1 MKSCVVIFFLVS
13 LISSDT
19 AAPPPGIKVRIT
31 EKVKDLGLMYLKG
44 LVNREFLIENEDF
57 LIKSVTLTKLQI
69 DPAQVDFRFQDKIGL
84 QFEIRD
90 LNFALQLQREKNV
103 QFFKKFKIDKGTTI
117 FTGEGVRAMILV
129 RMNQNPKG
137 HLNVEIGKE
146 DCKINADS
154 IRTKSTGFVGKV
166 LDKFKSLTKHF
177 FKKKIC
183 PALQPMI
190 NDKLKD
196 LSTMR
201 TVHEGRQLDLDYSL
215 SSDIAVTSR
224 SLDMSFK
231 GLLSVHGKAVD
242 PGSIRPGREPVF
254 TETNKMVYVG
264 ISEFFFNGAAMAIYK
279 SGPFEFNVPEME
291 GLLVGLGQKIMEI
304 KPGPWTA
311 ELIEAPIIEISN
323 DDLSATA
330 YFKAQR
336 KAKLNGF
343 LMTCRFKMDIEFKER
358 LLIMNIQ
365 EPKCKEKAGKIKG
378 KFLVRRQ
385 CSNRFTSISLYQQI
399 FIIIIIII
407 IITCVSLFVQA
418 FLVNVF
424 HERITKSLVKE
435 IPIPL
440 PAELSLI
447 NATNQFEEGYL
458 VVGGSLTFNPQNSSN
473 AGG

>member
-231 GLLSVHGKAVD
+231 GLMSVRGQAVD
-242 PGSIRPGREPVF
+242 TDSIRPGKEPVF
-254 TETNKMVYVG
+254 TETNKMIYVG

-279 SGPFEFNVPEME
+279 SGPFEVNVPKLE
-291 GLLVGLGQKIMEI
+291 GLKSVVNLLLGAVGIQ
-304 KPGPWTA
+304 PGPWTA
-311 ELIEAPIIEISN
+311 ELTEAPIIQISKAG
-323 DDLSATA
+323 LSATVN
-330 YFKAQR
+330 FKAQP
-336 KAKLNGF
+336 KAKQKGF
-343 LMTCRFKMDIEFKER
+343 LMTCKVDMNVEFKER
-358 LLIMNIQ
+358 HLTMKFKL
-365 EPKCKEKAGKIKG
+365 PK
-378 KFLVRRQ
+378 
-385 CSNRFTSISLYQQI
+385 
-399 FIIIIIII
+399 
-407 IITCVSLFVQA
+407 
-418 FLVNVF
+418 
-424 HERITKSLVKE
+424 
-435 IPIPL
+435 
-440 PAELSLI
+440 
-447 NATNQFEEGYL
+447 
-458 VVGGSLTFNPQNSSN
+458 
-473 AGG
+473 

>member
-1 MKSCVVIFFLVS
+1 MGFWLRMKSCVVIFFLVS

-57 LIKSVTLTKLQI
+57 FIKSVTLTKLQI

-117 FTGEGVRAMILV
+117 LTGEGVRAMILV

-154 IRTKSTGFVGKV
+154 IRTKSTGFMGKV

-177 FKKKIC
+177 FIKKIC

-190 NDKLKD
+190 NNKLKD

-201 TVHEGRQLDLDYSL
+201 IHEGRQLDLDYSL

-231 GLLSVHGKAVD
+231 GLMSVHGQAVD
-242 PGSIRPGREPVF
+242 PGSIRPGKEPVF

-279 SGPFEFNVPEME
+279 SGPFEVNVPKLE
-291 GLLVGLGQKIMEI
+291 GLKSVVNLLLGAVGIQ
-304 KPGPWTA
+304 PGLLKVKLTK
-311 ELIEAPIIEISN
+311 APIIQIRN
-323 DDLSATA
+323 AGLNATV
-330 YFKAQR
+330 
-336 KAKLNGF
+336 
-343 LMTCRFKMDIEFKER
+343 DIETQSEGQQSVFVSCKLDMNVKFEASR
-358 LLIMNIQ
+358 LIPVIKT
-365 EPKCKEKAGKIKG
+365 PKCKVETQKIIGKIVVGAAKAIFYFVDKWFDKG
-378 KFLVRRQ
+378 
-385 CSNRFTSISLYQQI
+385 
-399 FIIIIIII
+399 
-407 IITCVSLFVQA
+407 
-418 FLVNVF
+418 
-424 HERITKSLVKE
+424 

-440 PAELSLI
+440 PIDLSFI
-447 NATNQFEEGYL
+447 DAKTQFEEGYL
-458 VVGGSLTFNPQNSSN
+458 VVGGSLNFIPLQSSSN

>member
-1 MKSCVVIFFLVS
+1 MGFWLRMKSCVVIFFLVS

-231 GLLSVHGKAVD
+231 GLMSVRGQAVD
-242 PGSIRPGREPVF
+242 TDSIRPGKEPVF
-254 TETNKMVYVG
+254 TETNKMIYVG

-279 SGPFEFNVPEME
+279 SGPFEVNVPKLE
-291 GLLVGLGQKIMEI
+291 GLKSVVNLLLGAVGIQPSCKLDMNVKFEASRLIPVIKTPKCNVETQKII
-304 KPGPWTA
+304 
-311 ELIEAPIIEISN
+311 
-323 DDLSATA
+323 
-330 YFKAQR
+330 
-336 KAKLNGF
+336 
-343 LMTCRFKMDIEFKER
+343 
-358 LLIMNIQ
+358 
-365 EPKCKEKAGKIKG
+365 GKIVVGAAKA
-378 KFLVRRQ
+378 
-385 CSNRFTSISLYQQI
+385 ILY
-399 FIIIIIII
+399 
-407 IITCVSLFVQA
+407 FVDKW
-418 FLVNVF
+418 FD
-424 HERITKSLVKE
+424 EG

-440 PAELSLI
+440 PTDLSFI
-447 NATNQFEEGYL
+447 DAKTQFEEGYL
-458 VVGGSLTFNPQNSSN
+458 VVGGSLNFIPLQSSSN